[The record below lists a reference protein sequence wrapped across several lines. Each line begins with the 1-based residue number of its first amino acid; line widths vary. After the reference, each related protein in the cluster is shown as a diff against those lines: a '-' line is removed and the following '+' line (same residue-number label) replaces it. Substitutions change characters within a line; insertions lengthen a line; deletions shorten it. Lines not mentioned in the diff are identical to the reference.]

1 MPEHPT
7 RRAPCSSDE
16 LFQRG
21 ATEVATSAVRRRPR
35 RKERL
40 PNYSY
45 AHRRYYLTSYAPPA
59 PRLTRI
65 QEARG
70 PRLGWRGFPRA
81 AAMCNTLTQA
91 LAHHGSRRTASA
103 TAPTSAVRYG
113 YTGWS
118 MDASLHGTRRTTTP
132 MAVNDNPALRDQP
145 FRGCTKTRRDG
156 NAAACPLAYCPQSV
170 VECALDHGQ
179 FSPGTTSQEPL
190 DEHTNSLRVRA
201 YARWCRSRNAST
213 WTCL

>member
-1 MPEHPT
+1 MRVQALLFGYANYADERVHVHCWRYDVLLRKASTHRGLLVPEHPT

-21 ATEVATSAVRRRPR
+21 ATEVATPAVRRRPR

-45 AHRRYYLTSYAPPA
+45 AHRRYYLTSCASPA

-91 LAHHGSRRTASA
+91 LAHHGRRRTASA
-103 TAPTSAVRYG
+103 TATTSAVR
-113 YTGWS
+113 
-118 MDASLHGTRRTTTP
+118 
-132 MAVNDNPALRDQP
+132 
-145 FRGCTKTRRDG
+145 
-156 NAAACPLAYCPQSV
+156 
-170 VECALDHGQ
+170 
-179 FSPGTTSQEPL
+179 
-190 DEHTNSLRVRA
+190 
-201 YARWCRSRNAST
+201 
-213 WTCL
+213 